1 MSPSVYES
9 KPWLDQYAG
18 YVPHELALPEKSVVD
33 LFEES
38 AGRNPDRD
46 AVRYFDETIS
56 FGELDL
62 MASRLAAHLAKRGV
76 EKGDRVAVYVQNN
89 PQFLI
94 AQYGA
99 WKRGAIVVPLNPMLK
114 GRELDYHLNDS
125 GAKVLICLEDLY
137 RDVVREVL
145 PNTNVEYAITTSEL
159 DFLPDGAADS
169 IPNLRGVERINLD
182 ETEDLMN
189 LVRDDALDGAPDTV
203 REPVS
208 PEDVACLVYTSGT
221 TGKAKGAV
229 ETHSS
234 IAFNAE
240 VYRTWMRIGDEDSV
254 LGVAPLFHITGLVGH
269 GALAGVA
276 GVPLVLFHRFH
287 PGEALRL
294 IEKWR
299 PTFTVGAITAFIS
312 MMHDPDSEDRD
323 LSSLQKCY
331 SGGAPI
337 APSMTEQFE
346 KKFGIYIHNIYGL
359 TESNSP
365 THATPYESRAPV
377 DRKSGALS
385 IGVPVP
391 NCEARLV
398 SLEDPSEEV
407 PVGETGEF
415 AARGPMIF
423 REYWNKPEETRK
435 AFHDG
440 YFLTGDVAVM
450 DEDGYFYIV
459 DRKKDMINVSGYKV
473 WPREVEDV
481 LYTHP
486 SVKEAAV
493 IGVPDAY
500 RGETT
505 KAFVA
510 LKEDESVEEEALI
523 RYCKEQMADY
533 KYPREIEFL
542 QELPKTA
549 TGKFLRRELR

>member
-1 MSPSVYES
+1 MSSSVYES
-9 KPWLDQYAG
+9 RPWLARYAG
-18 YVPHELALPEKSVVD
+18 YVPHELPLPEKSVVD

-38 AGRNPDRD
+38 AERNPDRD
-46 AVRYFDETIS
+46 AIRYFDETIS
-56 FGELDL
+56 FGELDR
-62 MASRLAAHLAKRGV
+62 MASCLAAHLAERGV

-94 AQYGA
+94 TQYGA

-125 GAKVLICLEDLY
+125 GTKVLICLENLY
-137 RDVVREVL
+137 RDVAREVL
-145 PNTNVEYAITTSEL
+145 PNTNVEQVITTSEL
-159 DFLPDGAADS
+159 DFLSEGASDN
-169 IPNLRGVERINLD
+169 IPNLKGVERLDLD
-182 ETEDLMN
+182 ETEDLMD
-189 LVRDDALDGAPDTV
+189 LVREGASKGTPDAGS

-240 VYRTWMRIGDEDSV
+240 VYRTWMRIGDKDSV

-294 IEKWR
+294 VEKWR

-312 MMHDPDSEDRD
+312 MMHAPNSEDRD

-346 KKFGIYIHNIYGL
+346 KKFGVYIHNIYGL

-377 DRKSGALS
+377 DKKSGALS

-450 DEDGYFYIV
+450 DEDGYFY
-459 DRKKDMINVSGYKV
+459 
-473 WPREVEDV
+473 
-481 LYTHP
+481 
-486 SVKEAAV
+486 
-493 IGVPDAY
+493 
-500 RGETT
+500 
-505 KAFVA
+505 
-510 LKEDESVEEEALI
+510 
-523 RYCKEQMADY
+523 
-533 KYPREIEFL
+533 
-542 QELPKTA
+542 
-549 TGKFLRRELR
+549 